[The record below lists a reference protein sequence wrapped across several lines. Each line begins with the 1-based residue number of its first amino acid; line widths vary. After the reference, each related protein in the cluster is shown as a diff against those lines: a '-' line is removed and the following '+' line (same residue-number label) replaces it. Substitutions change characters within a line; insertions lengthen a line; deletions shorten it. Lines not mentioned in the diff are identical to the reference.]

1 MKIKGGDFL
10 IHKTDPSSI
19 FITEEWNEE
28 QIMLR
33 DMVQDFLKKNF
44 TISLRNQMQQRYNF
58 CKRITG

>member
-19 FITEEWNEE
+19 FIPEEWNEE

-33 DMVQDFLKKNF
+33 DMVQDFLKELHHL
-44 TISLRNQMQQRYNF
+44 TEEQMQQRYNF
-58 CKRITG
+58 CKRIIG

>member
-19 FITEEWNEE
+19 FIPEEWNEE

-33 DMVQDFLKKNF
+33 DMVQDFL
-44 TISLRNQMQQRYNF
+44 SLDMFAYMPMHRASAKMGIVRL
-58 CKRITG
+58 T